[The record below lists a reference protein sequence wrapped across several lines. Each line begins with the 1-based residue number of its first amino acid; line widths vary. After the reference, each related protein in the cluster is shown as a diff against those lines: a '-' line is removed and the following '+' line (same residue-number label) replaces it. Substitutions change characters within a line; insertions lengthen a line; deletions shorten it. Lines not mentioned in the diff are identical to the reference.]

1 MYKRTIAD
9 KARKRILSVVLAAVM
24 VVPLLTGVTAKDMS
38 KVEAAAAL
46 HNPSK
51 GSNGVVTWDCVYF
64 GRYPQSDATGKTS
77 EAIKWRVLSVNGN
90 DAFLMADCN
99 LDVQKYNER
108 FVEITWEQCTM
119 RSWLNGYGSS
129 SNIYGEDYGNDNFIE
144 RAFMTAERKAIL
156 TTTVKTGNNTYCLLP
171 GDKYSNTPGGNDT
184 QDKIFLMS
192 YEDMTNPVYGF
203 QSDAKA
209 EDAARTRKNTAF
221 VAAGGSYQLDVKFQ
235 TAAGENAFWSL
246 RSPGDYA
253 RNNMSVN
260 ASGRIATQGVY
271 VFDTSTAVCPALHLN
286 LSETNIWSYAG
297 TVSSD
302 GSSTPGEAPPTVGI
316 QAKDPN
322 TGATYV
328 EKEET
333 GSGKTVEYQQ
343 SPGGSSANVVVPD
356 TVKINGT
363 TYTVTSVSNN
373 AFKNNKKIKSI
384 VIGNNVKT
392 IGENA
397 FMGCSNLESV
407 TIGKN
412 VTNIKAKAFYKCKKL
427 KSITIPSKVNK
438 IGKQAFYGCKNLKT
452 INIKTIKL
460 TNKNVGSKAFKGI
473 HSKATI
479 KVPKKKLSAYKK
491 LLKAKGVGS
500 KATIKK

>member
-9 KARKRILSVVLAAVM
+9 KAGKRILSVVLAAVM

-90 DAFLMADCN
+90 DVFLMADSN
-99 LDVQKYNER
+99 LDAQRYHEYVAET
-108 FVEITWEQCTM
+108 TWENSIM
-119 RSWLNGYGSS
+119 RCWLNGYSS
-129 SNIYGEDYGNDNFIE
+129 TSNLAKLECRTNGFLP
-144 RAFMTAERKAIL
+144 RAFTETEQNAII
-156 TTTVKTGNNTYCLLP
+156 TTTVTNPGSTYGTAQIP
-171 GDKYSNTPGGNDT
+171 GCNDT
-184 QDKIFLMS
+184 QDKVYLLS
-192 YEDMTNPVYGF
+192 YEEAKNTAYGF
-203 QSDAKA
+203 DASD
-209 EDAARTRKNTAF
+209 DDDPARIRKNTAY
-221 VAAGGSYQLDVKFQ
+221 VKAGGSTQSPLVAPTDETGFWWLRTPGNSQKRYRIIGTTGAVNQ
-235 TAAGENAFWSL
+235 AG
-246 RSPGDYA
+246 RYVGD
-253 RNNMSVN
+253 RLL
-260 ASGRIATQGVY
+260 
-271 VFDTSTAVCPALHLN
+271 VCPVLHLDI
-286 LSETNIWSYAG
+286 TNTKLWSFAG
-297 TVSSD
+297 TVGSD
-302 GSSTPGEAPPTVGI
+302 GSSTPGEAPPVVDI

-328 EKEET
+328 PNNE
-333 GSGKTVEYQQ
+333 SGTDKTVEYNKAPE
-343 SPGGSSANVVVPD
+343 SGNVVVPE
-356 TVKINGT
+356 TVKINGE
-363 TYTVTSVSNN
+363 TYTVTSIADN
-373 AFKNNKKIKSI
+373 AFKNNKKIERI
-384 VIGNNVKT
+384 VIGTNIKT

-397 FMGCSNLESV
+397 FMGCSNLQYV

-412 VTNIKAKAFYKCKKL
+412 VTTIKAKAFYKCKKL

-452 INIKTIKL
+452 INIKTTKL
-460 TNKNVGSKAFKGI
+460 TSKNVGSKAFKGI